1 MPIPTPETT
10 PAPRRLLRDV
20 VFDKLLAAIGDGTLE
35 LGERLNDDELVSWLG
50 VSRTPVREAIA
61 KLSDFGLVDI
71 EANRYTRVVQPTMD
85 EVDDTLNAALGVWS
99 LAARRAATLMDDA
112 QRKEF
117 RALAKSVTSALKAKK
132 SDHAFEFKRLVDGL
146 VQYAASPSLTRMEET
161 VGARTALIL
170 RLSGPAFSVENAVAF
185 TDSLVAAIDQQDGEA
200 AASVLVGPET
210 QEYATQLL
218 DGLREQGTF
227 SA

>member
-71 EANRYTRVVQPTMD
+71 EANRYTRVVQPTMT

-99 LAARRAATLMDDA
+99 LAARRAAVVLPHRRGA
-112 QRKEF
+112 
-117 RALAKSVTSALKAKK
+117 VTAPT
-132 SDHAFEFKRLVDGL
+132 RLPGVRH
-146 VQYAASPSLTRMEET
+146 QEPPARQQEE
-161 VGARTALIL
+161 G
-170 RLSGPAFSVENAVAF
+170 
-185 TDSLVAAIDQQDGEA
+185 
-200 AASVLVGPET
+200 
-210 QEYATQLL
+210 
-218 DGLREQGTF
+218 REQRGKNVASLCSVMHERSF
-227 SA
+227 ICSS